1 MTPVV
6 GWSKVR
12 SPSINSGQDFGLRS
26 IELVYNPFYMQSTR
40 TPYYE
45 ILLRF
50 TILFSIVS
58 ILVSCQLNQ
67 TPVENFASTSLP
79 AEPLLP
85 GMFTTDLLN
94 PLDTPHTYVEET
106 CRYLRNKWNPLNAA
120 PGTVVMLILIKNI
133 NPGTGDLPDSVP
145 VTQLFELMD
154 QLHAQGFEA
163 ITTDQLQ
170 AFMERNVEI
179 PPRSFMLIQEGNQ
192 SLDYYDKYFREYFFM
207 WGWTVT
213 NGWVSE
219 REVDATLLAEN
230 FTLEREGFID
240 HQASG
245 VTPGTTLSDDS
256 AKVIIAREL
265 QGSLTGFAD
274 QFGKK
279 PTAIVWRNG
288 GFGMRPIEA
297 ARQLRFKLGFTANT
311 RGPIMYNWV
320 PLGDTDDPERPDMIP
335 EGLID
340 EPLMTLPTYTPNEA
354 LSAIDTVRAIGKAAA
369 GYASSNMDAEHKYYE
384 VVCEEE
390 YGPMPTP

>member
-1 MTPVV
+1 
-6 GWSKVR
+6 
-12 SPSINSGQDFGLRS
+12 
-26 IELVYNPFYMQSTR
+26 MQSNQ

-50 TILFSIVS
+50 TILLSIVS

-67 TPVENFASTSLP
+67 APVEDTATTSLP
-79 AEPLLP
+79 LEPPLP
-85 GMFTTDLLN
+85 GMFQTNLLN
-94 PLDTPHTYVEET
+94 PLDKPHEYVEET

-120 PGTVVMLILIKNI
+120 PGTVVMIVLIKNI
-133 NPGTGDLPDSVP
+133 NPGTGDLPDSISV
-145 VTQLFELMD
+145 VKFFEMTD
-154 QLHAQGFEA
+154 QLRAQGFEA
-163 ITTDQLQ
+163 INTDQLQ

-179 PPRSFMLIQEGNQ
+179 PPRSVLLIQDGNQ
-192 SLDYYDKYFREYFFM
+192 GVEYYDKYFREYFFM
-207 WGWTVT
+207 WGWSVT

-219 REVDATLLAEN
+219 REVDANLLAEN
-230 FTLEREGFID
+230 FTLEYEGFID
-240 HQASG
+240 HQTRG
-245 VTPGTTLSDDS
+245 VTPDVLLSDDS

-274 QFGKK
+274 QFGKT
-279 PTAIVWRNG
+279 PTAIVWPNG

-320 PLGDTDDPERPDMIP
+320 PLGDTDDPERPGMIP

-340 EPLMTLPTYTPNEA
+340 DPLMTLPTYTPNEA
-354 LSAIDTVRAIGKAAA
+354 LTAIDTVRAIGKAAA
-369 GYASSNMDAEHKYYE
+369 DYATSSMAAEYKYYE

>member
-1 MTPVV
+1 
-6 GWSKVR
+6 
-12 SPSINSGQDFGLRS
+12 
-26 IELVYNPFYMQSTR
+26 MQSTR

-67 TPVENFASTSLP
+67 TPVENSASTSLP
-79 AEPLLP
+79 VEPPLP
-85 GMFTTDLLN
+85 GMFTTGLLN

-120 PGTVVMLILIKNI
+120 PGTVVMIILVKNI
-133 NPGTGDLPDSVP
+133 NPGTGDLPDSVS
-145 VTQLFELMD
+145 VVEFFELMD
-154 QLHAQGFEA
+154 QLRAQGFEA
-163 ITTDQLQ
+163 VNTDQLQ
-170 AFMERNVEI
+170 AFIERNVEI
-179 PPRSFMLIQEGNQ
+179 PPRSFLLIQDGNQ
-192 SLDYYDKYFREYFFM
+192 GVEYYDKYFREYFFM
-207 WGWTVT
+207 YGWTVT

-219 REVDATLLAEN
+219 REVDASLLAEN
-230 FTLEREGFID
+230 FTLEYEGFID
-240 HQASG
+240 HQARG
-245 VTPGTTLSDDS
+245 ITPNARLTDDS

-274 QFGKK
+274 QFGKT
-279 PTAIVWRNG
+279 PTAILWPNG

-297 ARQLRFKLGFTANT
+297 ARQLRFKLGFTNNL

-320 PLGDTDDPERPDMIP
+320 PLGDAVDPERPGLIP
-335 EGLID
+335 EGLIND
-340 EPLMTLPTYTPNEA
+340 PPMTLPVFSPTEA
-354 LSAIDTVRAIGKAAA
+354 LAAIDAARAIGKAA
-369 GYASSNMDAEHKYYE
+369 GEYASSNKEAEYKYYE